1 MAWVAVIGAVGTV
14 GGAMMGGRKGAT
26 DQSTSNT
33 KSMDPTVRKWYFGE
47 DGNGGLLG
55 DLNKWYS
62 ENKSGLNPDMTAGL
76 GHMRSVYQSPLAT
89 QGYERMGNAGYDLMG
104 RGVAG
109 NPFVTGQMPNFGY
122 LQGQQQ
128 AQFQPPQMPQFTRAG
143 QYPVNQPAQ
152 PGQPG
157 IPTPITTPQQVE
169 APPTSNLGLSQP
181 LSLSDNWVK
190 PVAPTAPAAT
200 AAPFAPTA
208 PTMDADTFRKLYEE
222 EMKRRDAAWWGDASN
237 NPTAG
242 FGA

>member
-1 MAWVAVIGAVGTV
+1 MLPALITAGASIIGGLL
-14 GGAMMGGRKGAT
+14 GGKKGAT
-26 DQSTSNT
+26 NQVQSNT
-33 KSMDPTVRKWYFGE
+33 KSMDPTVRQWYFGS

-109 NPFVTGQMPNFGY
+109 NPFVTGQMPNFGN

-128 AQFQPPQMPQFTRAG
+128 QQFQMPQMPQFTRAG
-143 QYPVNQPAQ
+143 QYPVNQPVQ
-152 PGQPG
+152 LG

-169 APPTSNLGLSQP
+169 AAPTSNIGLYQP
-181 LSLSDNWVK
+181 LPLSDN
-190 PVAPTAPAAT
+190 
-200 AAPFAPTA
+200 
-208 PTMDADTFRKLYEE
+208 
-222 EMKRRDAAWWGDASN
+222 G
-237 NPTAG
+237 
-242 FGA
+242 

>member
-1 MAWVAVIGAVGTV
+1 MLPALITAGASIIGGLL
-14 GGAMMGGRKGAT
+14 GGKKGAT

-33 KSMDPTVRKWYFGE
+33 KSMDPTVRQWYFGS

-55 DLNKWYS
+55 DLNNWYQA
-62 ENKSGLNPDMTAGL
+62 NKTGINPDMQAGL
-76 GHMRSVYQSPLAT
+76 DHMRSVYQSPLAT

-128 AQFQPPQMPQFTRAG
+128 AQFQPQQMPQFTRAG
-143 QYPVNQPAQ
+143 QYPVNQPVQ
-152 PGQPG
+152 PGQPS
-157 IPTPITTPQQVE
+157 IQPPIATPQQTE

-190 PVAPTAPAAT
+190 PVAPTAPAAP
-200 AAPFAPTA
+200 AAPAA

-222 EMKRRDAAWWGDASN
+222 ELRRRRESESGWDASLN
-237 NPTAG
+237 ATAG
-242 FGA
+242 WVA